1 MIHLHKYL
9 ISYMC
14 SPNKRIRNSSIDFI
28 FGDARDLE
36 EKQQVWCHPGMPG
49 GCKSPECF
57 HNGKTFVTA
66 GKMPIFISLE
76 THKTFSQGAG
86 KK

>member
-36 EKQQVWCHPGMPG
+36 EKTTSVV
-49 GCKSPECF
+49 SPRD
-57 HNGKTFVTA
+57 A
-66 GKMPIFISLE
+66 GRL
-76 THKTFSQGAG
+76 
-86 KK
+86 

>member
-1 MIHLHKYL
+1 M
-9 ISYMC
+9 
-14 SPNKRIRNSSIDFI
+14 IDFI
-28 FGDARDLE
+28 SGDGRDLE
-36 EKQQVWCHPGMPG
+36 RGENNKCGMAGVTQGCRG

-76 THKTFSQGAG
+76 TQHTKHLAEGQRKNRF
-86 KK
+86 

>member
-1 MIHLHKYL
+1 M
-9 ISYMC
+9 
-14 SPNKRIRNSSIDFI
+14 
-28 FGDARDLE
+28 
-36 EKQQVWCHPGMPG
+36 WCHPGMPG

-86 KK
+86 KKDFKIYERVLLLTFWAVTIKVLFK